1 MGKIKKDIEKQ
12 DTNENN
18 EKEKEQKMKKY
29 FISIE
34 ITNWNDETIYYTRL
48 ANEAALKELRKTKVK
63 ANEWNIQSFGMVAN
77 TKEVTDEE
85 IATLKKFNLDNISIG
100 DIFLLDKNGVESELP
115 FDYCGDSKDELLNYV
130 PEAE

>member
-1 MGKIKKDIEKQ
+1 
-12 DTNENN
+12 
-18 EKEKEQKMKKY
+18 MKKY

-34 ITNWNDETIYYTRL
+34 IINWNDETIYYTRL
-48 ANEAALKELRKTKVK
+48 ANEVALKELRKTKVK
-63 ANEWNIQSFGMVAN
+63 ANEWNIQSFDMVAN

-100 DIFLLDKNGVESELP
+100 DIFLLDKEGTESELP
-115 FDYCGDSKDELLNYV
+115 FDYCGESKDELLNYI